1 MTESIE
7 FTNLFNNFIIQVI
20 GTLPFFIEIIQ
31 NISRLGNDIP
41 VQLHDETSFTKN
53 VNDDSQVDHEVME
66 VTTREDLGQF
76 QSLHIL
82 IVQVKFHIKLEI
94 SEFLGSKIGDIMVEQ
109 GKKVFFWNDV
119 VILIKTFLRTF
130 KNMKIFFNNHL

>member
-119 VILIKTFLRTF
+119 VFLIKTFLNI
-130 KNMKIFFNNHL
+130 KKKCEQQ